1 MDHIRRS
8 ARAGLAGVHEYDLIA
23 LYQTGVRFFR
33 EGQYPPLRGTLCS
46 FSNQAHFL
54 YTLGYIP
61 FLETYPRGHVPEP
74 LEIVQLIGGSS
85 TRRICQ
91 EVLALTKM
99 NWNSAEYAG
108 GMPITL
114 RFARRVG
121 EIMSEIPEN
130 ETPKPSYR
138 FYM

>member
-1 MDHIRRS
+1 
-8 ARAGLAGVHEYDLIA
+8 
-23 LYQTGVRFFR
+23 VRFFR

-74 LEIVQLIGGSS
+74 LEIVQHIGGSS
-85 TRRICQ
+85 IRRVCQ
-91 EVLALTKM
+91 EILALTKM

-121 EIMSEIPEN
+121 EIMSEIPES
-130 ETPKPSYR
+130 ETPSPSYR